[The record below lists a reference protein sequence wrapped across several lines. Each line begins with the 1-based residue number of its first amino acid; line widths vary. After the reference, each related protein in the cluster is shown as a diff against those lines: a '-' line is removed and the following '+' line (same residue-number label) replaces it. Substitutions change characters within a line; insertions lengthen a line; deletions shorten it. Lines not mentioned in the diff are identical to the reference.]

1 MCSPCSQRNKPSA
14 LKTGGC
20 SPLPGESC
28 SRPFSAKNGAVLSI
42 HHSKRPRPLCVVI
55 SLRNRE
61 RAASRSVIPAVII
74 PIRQQTA
81 LTAPHGTAVAL
92 AAIASARRTAVAQ
105 QNNQDDKNAHA
116 DARPGENA
124 DPIDLTV
131 AASRL
136 PGRQQAHSADVA
148 DARQLQTAFLP
159 AGGGGLAA
167 RLRALRRGRAG
178 ACLSLRR
185 NGSSA
190 GSRGALCLG
199 RAARN
204 GGSGAARSRSR
215 AARGRRLA
223 ARSRRLAA
231 GCGRLAARGR
241 GFAAHYGSLTGNY
254 RGNDGLLRLRRSKR
268 QSSTAQKPRHQNGA
282 DHPYQRKETIPFTVF
297 HHVETLSCRPKQAAC
312 LRRMN
317 RGAYGNRYV
326 GGPRTNAPAR

>member
-1 MCSPCSQRNKPSA
+1 MCSPCSQRNKPSV

-28 SRPFSAKNGAVLSI
+28 SRSFSAKNGAVLSI

-92 AAIASARRTAVAQ
+92 AAVASARRTAVAQ

-136 PGRQQAHSADVA
+136 PGRQQTHSADVA

-159 AGGGGLAA
+159 AGGGGFAA
-167 RLRALRRGRAG
+167 CLRTLRGGRAG

-190 GSRGALCLG
+190 GSRGALRLG
-199 RAARN
+199 RTARN

-215 AARGRRLA
+215 AARSGRLT

-231 GCGRLAARGR
+231 GCRRLTARGR
-241 GFAAHYGSLTGNY
+241 GFAAHHRSLAGNY
-254 RGNDGLLRLRRSKR
+254 RGEKGILRLRRSER
-268 QSSTAQKPRHQNGA
+268 QSGAAQKPRHQNGA
-282 DHPYQRKETIPFTVF
+282 DHPCQRKETIPFAVF
-297 HHVETLSCRPKQAAC
+297 HHVETLSCRPKEAAC
-312 LRRMN
+312 LRRIN
-317 RGAYGNRYV
+317 RGACGNRYV